1 MRITASEVFIL
12 VTGRREV
19 DVLVVDLID
28 GSDILIVDLIDG
40 SDILIVDLIDGY
52 DVLIVDLRDGHKIV
66 TGSRLNWEMQ
76 ENSKTRV
83 SELPWI

>member
-19 DVLVVDLID
+19 DVLV
-28 GSDILIVDLIDG
+28 VDLIDG